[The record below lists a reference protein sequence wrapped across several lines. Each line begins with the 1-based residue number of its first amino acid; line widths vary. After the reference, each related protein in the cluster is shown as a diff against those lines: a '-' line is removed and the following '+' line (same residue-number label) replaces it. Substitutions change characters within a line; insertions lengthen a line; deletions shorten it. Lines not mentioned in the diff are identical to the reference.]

1 VVEQLSRWYKENEH
15 DQVWWLDTSDKDGQM
30 VFSFD
35 KKETF
40 NLFKDYPDR
49 LTSEEK
55 KIFDKENPQWAN
67 FFEDR

>member
-1 VVEQLSRWYKENEH
+1 
-15 DQVWWLDTSDKDGQM
+15 VWWLDTSDKDGQM

-40 NLFKDYPDR
+40 NLFRDYPDR
-49 LTSEEK
+49 LTPEEK
-55 KIFDKENPQWAN
+55 KIFDKENPQWVN